1 MPCPHTQ
8 STTSTL
14 VRPGYRASGGRTY
27 KPNQQH
33 LAADRRAQDAQMDAG
48 ELLHEQVRLVFA
60 DFRAWFAES
69 TNALRS
75 NILDTMEDGYVPF

>member
-1 MPCPHTQ
+1 MPTH
-8 STTSTL
+8 SIDYL
-14 VRPGYRASGGRTY
+14 NARRARLAASGGRTY

-69 TNALRS
+69 TNALNRGQ
-75 NILDTMEDGYVPF
+75 LDMEGDYVPF